1 MPCHDPRPL
10 LVHSDQR
17 DEKKLEVS
25 DRTFLND
32 SVKSFFV
39 LSSLFKLFVSP
50 TSRSMSSLGSLRNS
64 VGLGRLS
71 LCLAELDMEE
81 REVENSRCTV
91 SHKHHLI
98 VIRPLLW
105 PISICIFFRRSNGS
119 VASSDSEYY

>member
-1 MPCHDPRPL
+1 M
-10 LVHSDQR
+10 V
-17 DEKKLEVS
+17 
-25 DRTFLND
+25 
-32 SVKSFFV
+32 
-39 LSSLFKLFVSP
+39 SSLSKLFIPPSF
-50 TSRSMSSLGSLRNS
+50 RSMSSLGSLRNS

-91 SHKHHLI
+91 SHEHHLI